1 MFEQLRPHLFPD
13 DGTYTYAI
21 LDGASI
27 PDLLDALDTHQPEYV
42 CLYAGELEPDVEECA
57 PYLVRLDPDSEFT
70 RWVIDEGW
78 GKHWGIFATSPAD
91 LRALRKHLRS
101 LLLVKS
107 PEEKTLYFRYYDP
120 RVLNLYLPTAE
131 RRELLEIFGPLKNFL
146 LEHHTGATLTTYHV
160 EAGRLVSSAVGLA
173 AQLARTH

>member
-1 MFEQLRPHLFPD
+1 MFEQLRPHLFPG
-13 DGTYTYAI
+13 DGTNTYAI

-27 PDLLDALDTHQPEYV
+27 PDLLDKLDECQPEYV

-91 LRALRKHLRS
+91 LRAMRKHFRTF
-101 LLLVKS
+101 LLVKD
-107 PEEKTLYFRYYDP
+107 PEGKTLYFRYYDP
-120 RVLNLYLPTAE
+120 RVLAIYLPATNANE
-131 RRELLEIFGPLKNFL
+131 RESIFGEVSAYFFETGDAEFVACRRRGSE
-146 LEHHTGATLTTYHV
+146 LERQKCLAV
-160 EAGRLVSSAVGLA
+160 ASAIA
-173 AQLARTH
+173 H